1 MTSMKLNIL
10 QRMDSFPVAIRICCI
25 KFVQKVVQVETP
37 GLISDPRVSRR
48 PYVCRFPIHT
58 NPCQRPEQNET
69 SIALVPRNHP
79 LLQLQNL
86 EAEASGLLDR
96 LLSVF
101 QENSMSVLASLSMI
115 WKLTNLVTLYWLMP
129 HSTAWPS

>member
-1 MTSMKLNIL
+1 
-10 QRMDSFPVAIRICCI
+10 MDSATISIRICCI

-37 GLISDPRVSRR
+37 GMIADPRVSSIGRQ
-48 PYVCRFPIHT
+48 HGLT
-58 NPCQRPEQNET
+58 QDTDNEQRAESNET

-79 LLQLQNL
+79 LLSLPNL

-101 QENSMSVLASLSMI
+101 HDNTMCVACRTLRAMLMSAGIPL
-115 WKLTNLVTLYWLMP
+115 
-129 HSTAWPS
+129 

>member
-1 MTSMKLNIL
+1 
-10 QRMDSFPVAIRICCI
+10 MDLA
-25 KFVQKVVQVETP
+25 
-37 GLISDPRVSRR
+37 GLTLS
-48 PYVCRFPIHT
+48 
-58 NPCQRPEQNET
+58 QRPEQNET

-101 QENSMSVLASLSMI
+101 QENSTYVY
-115 WKLTNLVTLYWLMP
+115 LTSDLTRD
-129 HSTAWPS
+129 